1 MFKNV
6 KAKKRLTQVLIGFVV
21 VCMALTGSFLL
32 LENPIKE
39 ASAETRDAT
48 INATNVTTEWYN
60 KVSTASSGDV
70 VNVTVSGT
78 VSVSSRLIIPTGVT
92 VNLNMGSGSVIKWEE
107 VINGGGKPGF
117 MDTSWSSGSYAT
129 GTYWGLIHNSGNLT
143 ITGTGSI
150 INKHIAYNTSA
161 GGQTTMQ
168 RMATIYNGNGTLT
181 VGSGVTLQAY
191 CSYIDTDD
199 SGYKDIYI
207 YNTGIYNYG
216 GTVNFSGK
224 IYAGSQT
231 TGYQGSTNAYLY
243 SISYGIY
250 SAGGAVNTNGG
261 TVDITAVS
269 AGGEASATCAEK
281 GRRIAMAIG
290 VFSNNAKILG
300 DTDIK
305 THANSAMSKTK
316 NDNWKEGI
324 CVIYSVGVLYT
335 QTNYP
340 VLGAAVDINA
350 SIKYNLAAGEFIQI
364 PGMTGSGDGYTFKN
378 DDKPGDWA
386 KRAYSVAGVAQNK
399 NTIGDHRSQ
408 KEYTDDGG
416 FFGTNLNFSDLGTAP
431 NTVEAIF
438 GVLNMKYRA
447 EDPAYDNQTA
457 TQYVTDAYSTGKTS
471 GQHSA
476 ETLTSSITNG
486 APNSGGTQFNIMY
499 RYYNGSV
506 TPANLTRVSHSY
518 DSSIQSTPAYANV
531 AGSTNYSGVMTD
543 ATSTIKLGGGAKS
556 RNEYYYKHESTT
568 FERITPATYAQ
579 RSINELSEWSTTGT
593 SLSDSGTSIN
603 ASNTIVIYINY
614 VLRDPTAIRAVVAS
628 KGTQLNQY
636 STGEDY
642 KSFTAVYTGAPLV
655 PGSDFEIAVIDMGIH
670 ASVDTNETS
679 DDTVVTNVYNIS
691 GQGSG
696 SGNNA
701 TAVTYRYT
709 SDQATWTSGL
719 PKNVGS
725 YYVEISIN
733 ADTTFAATK
742 TYNRQGAQL
751 TVRCTITKS
760 PLTITGPENPTGI
773 YGGTYAELIPFGEYS
788 VTGKGSDALQGSWSY
803 AGAASTEY
811 PTAGQHTVNLVWTPA
826 PDTATANNYSSTA
839 FTVSLTVEKRAVT
852 VNAGQSF
859 VTYGEAAPVYAISYE
874 NLASC
879 DDAKKSAWFS
889 ASEFEVYANG
899 TWSPYSAGLAAGDYT
914 IRLKTFGGAA
924 DANNTFSVNLAD
936 GALTVQ
942 KRNIYYNAVAV
953 DREYNGSA
961 TVVVNLNYVKGNYK
975 NDLFDAQIATTGEM
989 TQGPDAGEGKAV
1001 NVVTDSISLKNSNN
1015 YTLVIE
1021 NRDSLTVNIL
1031 KATPAGVSVAASPA
1045 TVVYDSTKTLNTA
1058 TTLHTVSADVAGSW
1072 SWKLPDTIPTCDV
1085 ASYTAVFTPANT
1097 NNYKSI
1103 EQAVTLT
1110 VEQKQIIVSVKNFD
1124 IVYGDAVPALS
1135 GNITYTGFT
1144 GTDTVDTIG
1153 ISGTVEPTTTY
1164 QRGSGVNT
1172 YPINVVSSLVS
1183 TNYYFTAQ
1191 DSAIV
1196 VSKRPLTIT
1205 ANSFDV
1211 VYGAPTPELNA
1222 DDITASGFYGS
1233 ENLATLGGTANVS
1246 TIYAPGASTGAVG
1259 GNYPVKVTGF
1269 TSPNYEI
1276 TYVDGRVN
1284 VAQATLTVTP
1294 DSRTVTYGA
1303 DAPQYVANRYYAITG
1318 FVADDTQSTVAISG
1332 EPAITTGYSSGQNTG
1347 VYPVNVSVSAM
1358 SATNYKFVGQEATL
1372 SVTKATPV
1380 IVVAPN
1386 ADVINTQKY
1395 STAVFRTGQV
1405 VQNPNTSSMEVA
1417 GKFTLKD
1424 IDTVAAYS
1432 GGSPFHVTAVF
1443 TPTDSSN
1450 YLSVETQVLL
1460 LVAPKQI
1467 TGTPVIQGS
1476 AMEGKTLTLN
1486 LASMDP
1492 TLAQYYSIQWY
1503 VAGNPIA
1510 GANTTTYR
1518 IQATDI
1524 GQVIHVKITANKG
1537 LGFIGEATSATTS
1550 PIIQALLET
1559 TAAQLAAVLPE
1570 GVVYDA
1576 FSHKATVTLAE
1587 GYDAQ
1592 YFGPITVKYN
1602 GSTTAP
1608 TNAGTYIVTVD
1619 VGTPTEPA
1627 GGYIAN
1633 KYYGPATGINV
1644 GTFTIERAPL
1654 TINVIPNNKVYDGT
1668 TDATA
1673 TMFMAGVKDEMDDV
1687 RVAEGSKFA
1696 FDTSQVGTD
1705 KIVSVSS
1712 MELIGSS
1719 APNYRIV
1726 VEPATADIT
1735 PATLTARVSGVT
1747 KEYDGSTL
1755 VAVEFSNIYGYASV
1769 DSRATVQIVDGSA
1782 YAVSANAGV
1791 QNLTG
1796 ITCRLEGTSKNNYVV
1811 AFDNADTATVTI
1823 TQATPNVTAP
1833 VISGIV
1839 YDSAKTLL
1847 NIDLAGYTT
1856 ANGYWQF
1863 NDLTVVPT
1871 VPQTRYAATYMSTN
1885 TNYKNVTADITLNVS
1900 PKAVVL
1906 TADDK
1911 SVVYGSRAPVFTITA
1926 QGFTGEDTLADIG
1939 GSCISTCTYSPGSRV
1954 DTYQINLN
1962 NALHDDNYTFTTVP
1976 GNLVVT
1982 PATLNISAAAENKIY
1997 DGSSAVTVNFAIVS
2011 GKYGNDDVRLSYS
2024 QISGTAATANAGTTT
2039 VSYIAP
2045 MVVGEKAENY
2055 EIYISPASGVLT
2067 VVIAKADVEGV
2078 VFPNEAEVQ
2087 FGYNL
2092 THAVFATPGIG
2103 NGVFAYENAK
2113 ETVPGEPNLY
2123 NNYKVIFTPAD
2134 SRNYNTQE
2142 QIVPLFVTNCELNYV
2157 VGIAGTPQQGEAL
2170 QVVFTGIPDQAL
2182 DYVKY
2187 QWFRVSAN
2195 GNDVIADATSDRYIA
2210 TEQDVGCTLMV
2221 LTYFESSDPFEYNE
2235 AANVTEVDTGVFGI
2249 IGETADAIKEI
2260 SLSFWQRLIN
2270 WIRRIIAAITG
2281 VTMGMGK

>member
-48 INATNVTTEWYN
+48 INSTNVTTEWYN
-60 KVSTASSGDV
+60 KVSSASSGDV

-107 VINGGGKPGF
+107 VIDGGGKPGF

-250 SAGGAVNTNGG
+250 SAGGAVNTNGA

-324 CVIYSVGVLYT
+324 CVAYSVGVLYT

-350 SIKYNLAAGEFIQI
+350 SIKYNLADGEFIQI

-378 DDKPGDWA
+378 DDKPGNWA

-416 FFGTNLNFSDLGTAP
+416 FFGTNNLFNTTSD
-431 NTVEAIF
+431 NTVERIF

-568 FERITPATYAQ
+568 FERITPATYAG
-579 RSINELSEWSTTGT
+579 RSINDLSKWSTTGT

-642 KSFTAVYTGAPLV
+642 ESFTAVYTGAPLV

-679 DDTVVTNVYNIS
+679 DDTVVTGVYNIS

-899 TWSPYSAGLAAGDYT
+899 EWKAYSAGLAAGDYT
-914 IRLKTFGGAA
+914 IRLKTFGGAE
-924 DANNTFSVNLAD
+924 DTNNEFSVNLTD
-936 GALTVQ
+936 GTLTVQ

-953 DREYNGSA
+953 DRAYNGSA
-961 TVVVNLNYVKGNYK
+961 TVSVNLNYVKGNYGR
-975 NDLFDAQIATTGEM
+975 DQYDSQIATTGEM
-989 TQGPDAGEGKAV
+989 TQGPDAGDGKAV
-1001 NVVTDSISLKNSNN
+1001 NVVTDSIVLKNSNN
-1015 YTLVIE
+1015 YALIIE
-1021 NRDSLTVNIL
+1021 NKDSVTVNIS
-1031 KATPAGVSVAASPA
+1031 KATPTGVSVAASPA

-1058 TTLHTVSADVAGSW
+1058 TTLHSVTADVAGSW
-1072 SWKLPDTIPTCDV
+1072 SWKLPDTVPTCDV
-1085 ASYTAVFTPANT
+1085 ATYTAVFTPANT
-1097 NNYKSI
+1097 NNYNTI

-1110 VEQKQIIVSVKNFD
+1110 VEQKQVIVSVKTFN
-1124 IVYGDAVPALS
+1124 IVYGDAVPAIS

-1144 GTDTVDTIG
+1144 GSDTVESIG
-1153 ISGTVEPTTTY
+1153 ASGLVEPTTTY
-1164 QRGSGVNT
+1164 VRGSVVGT
-1172 YPINVVSSLVS
+1172 YPISVVSSLVS

-1191 DSAIV
+1191 DSSIV
-1196 VSKRPLTIT
+1196 VDKRPLTIT
-1205 ANSFDV
+1205 ANSFDL
-1211 VYGAPTPELNA
+1211 VYGANTPELNA
-1222 DDITASGFYGS
+1222 DDITASGFYAT
-1233 ENLATLGGTANVS
+1233 ENLTTLGGAAVVT
-1246 TIYAPGASTGAVG
+1246 TTYTPGSHVG
-1259 GNYPVKVTGF
+1259 GDYPVTVTGY
-1269 TSPNYEI
+1269 TSSNYEI
-1276 TYVDGRVN
+1276 IYVDGRVN
-1284 VAQATLTVTP
+1284 VAKATLTVTP
-1294 DSRTVTYGA
+1294 DAKTVTYGA
-1303 DAPQYVANRYYAITG
+1303 DAPAYVANNFYKITG
-1318 FVADDTQSTVAISG
+1318 FVAGDTQATVAING
-1332 EPAITTGYSSGQNTG
+1332 LPAITTGYSSGQNVGT
-1347 VYPVNVSVSAM
+1347 YPVNIQVNAM
-1358 SATNYKFVGQEATL
+1358 SADNYTFVGQESTL
-1372 SVTKATPV
+1372 SVEKATPT
-1380 IVVAPN
+1380 IVTAPN
-1386 ADVINTQKY
+1386 ADIVNTQKY
-1395 STAVFRTGQV
+1395 SEAIFRTGQV
-1405 VQNPNTSSMEVA
+1405 VQNPNTASMTVE
-1417 GKFTLKD
+1417 GRFTLKD
-1424 IDTVAAYS
+1424 RETVATY
-1432 GGSPFHVTAVF
+1432 GGGAPVRVTAVF
-1443 TPTDSSN
+1443 TPTDSAN
-1450 YLSVETQVLL
+1450 YLSVETTVLL
-1460 LVAPKQI
+1460 LVAPKEI
-1467 TGTPVIQGS
+1467 SGTPVIQGS

-1492 TLAQYYSIQWY
+1492 TLAQYYTIQWY
-1503 VAGNPIA
+1503 AAGNPIS
-1510 GANTTTYR
+1510 GANSTTYR
-1518 IQATDI
+1518 IQETNI
-1524 GQVIHVKITANKG
+1524 GQVIHVVITANEG
-1537 LGFIGEATSATTS
+1537 LGFTGTAQTAATS

-1559 TAAQLAAVLPE
+1559 TAAQFNATLPE
-1570 GVVYDA
+1570 NVVYDA
-1576 FSHKATVTLAE
+1576 FSHKATVTLAD

-1592 YFGPITVKYN
+1592 YFGEITVKYN
-1602 GSTTAP
+1602 GSTKAP

-1619 VGTPTEPA
+1619 VGIPTEPV
-1627 GGYIAN
+1627 GGYIEN
-1633 KYYGPATGINV
+1633 MYYGPATGISV
-1644 GTFTIERAPL
+1644 GTFTIDRAPL
-1654 TINVIPNNKVYDGT
+1654 TVTVYANDKVYDGT
-1668 TDATA
+1668 TDASA
-1673 TMFMAGVKDEMDDV
+1673 SIFMAGVKDELDDV

-1696 FDTSQVGTD
+1696 FENAAVGVD
-1705 KIVSVSS
+1705 KVVTVSS

-1719 APNYRIV
+1719 ASNYTLV
-1726 VEPATADIT
+1726 VEPSTAAIT
-1735 PATLTARVSGVT
+1735 PATLTARVTGVT
-1747 KEYDGSTL
+1747 KSYDGSAL

-1769 DSRATVQIVDGSA
+1769 DSRSTVQLVDGSA
-1782 YAVSANAGV
+1782 YAVSANAGI
-1791 QNLTG
+1791 QRLTN
-1796 ITCRLEGTSKNNYVV
+1796 ITCRLEGLSKNNYVV
-1811 AFDNADTATVTI
+1811 VFDNADTATVTI
-1823 TQATPNVTAP
+1823 TKADPNVTAP

-1839 YDSAKTLL
+1839 YDAAKTLQ
-1847 NIDLAGYTT
+1847 NVDLAGYTT
-1856 ANGYWQF
+1856 ANGFWQF

-1871 VPQTRYAATYMSTN
+1871 VTQTKYAATYMSTN
-1885 TNYKNVTADITLNVS
+1885 QNYNNATAEITLNIT
-1900 PKAVVL
+1900 PKSVVL

-1911 SVVYGSRAPVFTITA
+1911 TITYGSRAPVFTISA
-1926 QGFTGEDTLADIG
+1926 SGFTGEDTLANIG
-1939 GSCISTCTYSPGSRV
+1939 GSCTPTCVYSPGSRV
-1954 DTYQINLN
+1954 DSYQINLN

-1976 GNLVVT
+1976 GNLTVT
-1982 PATLNISAAAENKIY
+1982 PATLNVSATAENKTY
-1997 DGSSAVTVNFAIVS
+1997 DGSSSVTVNFAIVS
-2011 GKYGNDDVRLSYS
+2011 GKYGNDDVRLGYS
-2024 QISGTAATANAGTTT
+2024 QVTGTAATANAGTTT

-2045 MVVGEKAENY
+2045 MIVGEKAENY
-2055 EIYISPASGVLT
+2055 ELYISPASGVLT
-2067 VVIAKADVEGV
+2067 VVIAKADVPGV
-2078 VFPNEAEVQ
+2078 IFPTDGEVQ

-2092 THAVFATPGIG
+2092 TYATFATPGVG
-2103 NGVFAYENAK
+2103 DGTFAYENAK
-2113 ETVPGEPNLY
+2113 ETVPGEPNFY
-2123 NNYKVIFTPAD
+2123 ENFYVVFTPTD
-2134 SRNYNTQE
+2134 SRNYNSQR
-2142 QIVPLFVTNCELNYV
+2142 QIVSLFVTNCVLNYV
-2157 VGIAGTPQQGEAL
+2157 AGVAGTPQQGEAL
-2170 QVVFTGIPDQAL
+2170 SVVFTGLPEQAL
-2182 DYVKY
+2182 EYVQY
-2187 QWFRVSAN
+2187 QWFRK
-2195 GNDVIADATSDRYIA
+2195 GNNEIIPISGATSERYIA
-2210 TEQDVGCTLMV
+2210 TEQDVGYTLMV
-2221 LTYFESSDPFEYNE
+2221 ITYFDPADPFEYDD
-2235 AANVTEVDTGVFGI
+2235 AADITSID
-2249 IGETADAIKEI
+2249 GETTGIVAETVDAIKEI
-2260 SLSFWQRLIN
+2260 ALSFWQRLIN
-2270 WIRRIIAAITG
+2270 WIKRIIAAITG
-2281 VTMGMGK
+2281 VTMGLGK